1 MSPYM
6 NRENTS
12 VMACVL
18 DTETTFIND
27 KPRLVYHWG
36 TTIGDIT
43 QEHSFNW
50 VKQDYYVLEVIENI
64 DNFLHKK
71 KSQFD
76 TNEGYSYNKAMARAW
91 KDATRNPTKV
101 KSWKYIIEEWQ
112 DFMHSMNVQFL
123 TSYNFNFD
131 IGLGDK
137 VGAIRK
143 THSQTSDKTFYLP
156 RNTDFFCLMNIAGR
170 LFMDRKYLK
179 FVNSLPEDMIGQ
191 MRSDKGNPK
200 YSAEACIR
208 YLNQDVW
215 FQEQHTAQRDSLL
228 EMRLLQHF
236 WRNWKGTI
244 KSHFVNNIKGV
255 STSDIKNNV
264 PKYVRLAKQIGDME
278 TVRKW
283 KAKQKKPNPRARRTE
298 VIETAKQ
305 MEMPL

>member
-6 NRENTS
+6 NSENTS

-27 KPRLVYHWG
+27 EPRLVYHWG

-50 VKQDYYVLEVIENI
+50 VKQDYYVLEVMEDI
-64 DNFLHKK
+64 DKFLHKK

-76 TNEGYSYNKAMARAW
+76 SNEGYTYNKGMAQAW
-91 KDATRNPTKV
+91 KDALRNPTKV
-101 KSWKYIIEEWQ
+101 RKWKDIIEEWQ
-112 DFMHSMNVQFL
+112 DYMHSMNVQFL

-131 IGLGDK
+131 IGIGDK

-156 RNTDFFCLMNIAGR
+156 RKTDFFCLMNIAGV
-170 LFMDRKYLK
+170 LFMNKKYRDY
-179 FVNSLPEDMIGQ
+179 VNNLPEDMIGQ
-191 MRSDKGNPK
+191 MRTDKGNPK

-236 WRNWKGTI
+236 WKNWKNLI

-255 STSDIKNNV
+255 STSDIKKGV
-264 PKYVRLAKQIGDME
+264 PQYVRLAKQIGDME
-278 TVRKW
+278 TVKNW
-283 KAKQKKPNPRARRTE
+283 KARQNKPTPRARRKQ
-298 VIETAKQ
+298 VIENAKQ